1 MHRQGRPAMNDV
13 LPGPSHPGSFGTFL
27 QSVHVFDPG
36 RTGVRTFE
44 LHSAVLITRTP
55 EEVFPFFADARNLDL
70 LTPPW
75 LHFQILD
82 PGPIPIQAGT
92 EIDYR
97 LRVRGVPLRWRSRIT
112 AWDPPSFFVDE
123 QVRGPYRRWIHQH
136 RFRPVEGGTL
146 VEDRVRYA
154 VWGGRLV
161 DRWLV
166 APDLSRIFRYRRDRL
181 AERFRA
187 AREAP
192 CQQ

>member
-1 MHRQGRPAMNDV
+1 M
-13 LPGPSHPGSFGTFL
+13 
-27 QSVHVFDPG
+27 
-36 RTGVRTFE
+36 RTFE
-44 LHSAVLITRTP
+44 LHSAVLIPRTP

-112 AWDPPSFFVDE
+112 AWDPPSLFVDE

>member
-1 MHRQGRPAMNDV
+1 M
-13 LPGPSHPGSFGTFL
+13 
-27 QSVHVFDPG
+27 
-36 RTGVRTFE
+36 RTFE
-44 LHSAVLITRTP
+44 LHSAVLIPRTP

-82 PGPIPIQAGT
+82 PGPIAIQRGT

-97 LRVRGVPLRWRSRIT
+97 LRLRGLPMRWRSRIT
-112 AWDPPSFFVDE
+112 AWSPPSLFVDE

-136 RFRPVEGGTL
+136 RFRPVEAGTL
-146 VEDRVRYA
+146 VEDHVRYA

-166 APDLSRIFRYRRDRL
+166 APDLSRIFRYRRERL
-181 AERFRA
+181 AERFP
-187 AREAP
+187 ARRETP
-192 CQQ
+192 CPQ